1 MQPWTT
7 NVMKDDG
14 WESLYDAA
22 KLGVVGIRP
31 LDEAI
36 AWVND
41 LIAKID
47 LAR

>member
-1 MQPWTT
+1 
-7 NVMKDDG
+7 MKGDG
-14 WESLYDAA
+14 WESLYDTA
-22 KLGVVGIRP
+22 KLGIAGIRP

-36 AWVND
+36 VWVND